1 MRRWRPL
8 APRIRPDQ
16 EVEPSGRDLPQHG
29 GDDEPVKWPDDRQI
43 SSAKQVVRQYQ
54 RGRGDALSMA
64 GACDIHHEAK
74 IQVLVV
80 KSCNKAIRRL
90 VNNRKYSN
98 DIAGAGVIRRR
109 RFQAKRCHQKIA
121 QSEQRPDPPR
131 RARQHF
137 LSRLPRIKR
146 GILNRDAVGI
156 DELRAGEQRAAV
168 NIRIDLLDFHRQAG
182 ADMANSG

>member
-43 SSAKQVVRQYQ
+43 GSAKQVVRQYQ

-64 GACDIHHEAK
+64 GACDINHEAK

-80 KSCNKAIRRL
+80 KASNNAIGRL
-90 VNNRKYSN
+90 AHDRKYPDEIS
-98 DIAGAGVIRRR
+98 GARPVRCR
-109 RFQAKRCHQKIA
+109 RFQPKRRHQKIA
-121 QSEQRPDPPR
+121 QSQQHLDPSR

-137 LSRLPRIKR
+137 LSRPPRIKR
-146 GILNRDAVGI
+146 GTLNHDAVGI
-156 DELRAGEQRAAV
+156 DELRAGE
-168 NIRIDLLDFHRQAG
+168 
-182 ADMANSG
+182 